1 MLKYIY
7 IHSVCVVLIIILQ
20 AVQIPFFNKIKS
32 PHIKK
37 YAANTGW
44 VFADFFL
51 RQGLNIIVGIYVARY
66 LKPELFGLLSY
77 ASVYMQILMP
87 FALLG
92 LNQVVIRELVKNEI
106 DKDKILGTAFV
117 LKICSSIVT
126 MTIIVVL
133 SIIFES
139 VKSLQLYIIIAS
151 LSLLFSPFQ
160 IIDYFFQAKVQSKFI
175 VYSQQI
181 ASITTAIVRL
191 ILVLTQAKLTAFV
204 ILVAAESFIVA
215 FSLLFF
221 FILKKNSVKKW
232 TFDRGLVSM
241 FKKEIIQILLASF
254 FVSLYVRIDQVML
267 RYLATDKDLGI
278 YTAAVKLSE
287 PFYVVATL
295 LLSSLFPAIVNG
307 LQISYEEYS
316 KRIQKLYN
324 LLLWI
329 AIICS
334 IIITLFSSLIIDA
347 IYGIDYISSKSVL
360 IIYFWASPFVFLG
373 VVAGNAMMIEKKQKY
388 SIIMTCLGAIT
399 NVVLNFILIPLYGVN
414 GAAFATLVSY
424 AGASYFFN
432 FLFPQTRMIF
442 FQQSRGFLGLSDI
455 YIKIKTLLKS
465 K

>member
-1 MLKYIY
+1 M
-7 IHSVCVVLIIILQ
+7 
-20 AVQIPFFNKIKS
+20 QIPLLNKIKS

-37 YAANTGW
+37 YAANTSW
-44 VFADFFL
+44 VFADFFF

-66 LKPELFGLLSY
+66 LKPQLFGLLSY

-106 DKDKILGTAFV
+106 DNNKILGTAFV
-117 LKICSSIVT
+117 LKFCSSLITLLV
-126 MTIIVVL
+126 IIGL

-139 VKSLQLYIIIAS
+139 EKNLQLYIIIAS

-160 IIDYFFQAKVQSKFI
+160 VIDYFFQAKVQSKF
-175 VYSQQI
+175 VAYSQQI
-181 ASITTAIVRL
+181 ASITTSAIRFV
-191 ILVLTQAKLTAFV
+191 LVIIQAKLTWFV
-204 ILVAAESFIVA
+204 VLISVEAFIVA
-215 FSLLFF
+215 VSLLFI
-221 FILKKNSVKKW
+221 FILKKHVIQKW
-232 TFDRGLVSM
+232 TFDRNLISM
-241 FKKEIIQILLASF
+241 FKREILQILLASF

-278 YTAAVKLSE
+278 YTAAVKLCE

-307 LQISYEEYS
+307 LQISYEEYR
-316 KRIQKLYN
+316 KRIQKLYD

-334 IIITLFSSLIIDA
+334 IIITLLSSQIIDV
-347 IYGIDYISSKSVL
+347 IYGLDYTSSKSVL

-388 SIIMTCLGAIT
+388 SIIMTCLGAVT
-399 NVVLNFILIPLYGVN
+399 NVILNFLFIPLYGVN
-414 GAAFATLVSY
+414 GAAFATLISY

-432 FLFPQTRMIF
+432 LLFPQTRMIF
-442 FQQSRGFLGLSDI
+442 YQQTKGFLGLSNI
-455 YIKIKTLLKS
+455 WIKIKTLLKS

>member
-1 MLKYIY
+1 M
-7 IHSVCVVLIIILQ
+7 
-20 AVQIPFFNKIKS
+20 QIPFFNKIKS

-44 VFADFFL
+44 LFADFFL

-92 LNQVVIRELVKNEI
+92 LNQVVIRELVKNEL

-117 LKICSSIVT
+117 LKICSSILT
-126 MTIIVVL
+126 LIIIIIL
-133 SIIFES
+133 SITFES
-139 VKSLQLYIIIAS
+139 DKNLQLYIIIAS
-151 LSLLFSPFQ
+151 ISLLFSPFQ
-160 IIDYFFQAKVQSKFI
+160 VIDYFFQAKVQSKFV

-181 ASITTAIVRL
+181 ASIITSIIR
-191 ILVLTQAKLTAFV
+191 LVLVLVQAKLTAFV
-204 ILVAAESFIVA
+204 VLIAAESFIVA
-215 FSLLFF
+215 VSLLFF
-221 FILKKNSVKKW
+221 FILKKYSVKNW
-232 TFDRGLVSM
+232 AFDRSLLSM
-241 FKKEIIQILLASF
+241 FKREILQILLASF

-307 LQISYEEYS
+307 LQISYEEYK

-324 LLLWI
+324 ILLWI
-329 AIICS
+329 AIACS
-334 IIITLFSSLIIDA
+334 LIITLFSSQIIDI
-347 IYGIDYISSKSVL
+347 IYGIDYSSSKSVL
-360 IIYFWASPFVFLG
+360 VIYFWASPFVFLG

-388 SIIMTCLGAIT
+388 SIIMTCFGAIT
-399 NVVLNFILIPLYGVN
+399 NVVLNFLLIPKYGVN
-414 GAAFATLVSY
+414 GAAFATLISY

-432 FLFPQTRMIF
+432 SIFPQTRMIF
-442 FQQSRGFLGLSDI
+442 FQQSKGFLGLFDI
-455 YIKIKTLLKS
+455 WLKIKTLLKS